1 MSSSEN
7 VAKALLDIGAV
18 KIQPDDPF
26 TWASGIISPIYCDNR
41 QIIGNVEARKEIVKY
56 FVEKIE
62 KISPDAEVV
71 AGTSTAG
78 IPHASFIS
86 DAMELPMS
94 YVRGS
99 KKKHGTGRL
108 IEGASVKGKKV
119 VLIEDLISTGGSSIE
134 AAEILREEGAEV
146 EIVLAIFSYQLEKAH
161 DNFETSGFKFET
173 LSDLDALLDVS
184 IKGSLLTEEERK
196 EVVRFRDNL

>member
-1 MSSSEN
+1 MNSEN
-7 VAKALLDIGAV
+7 VARALLNIGAV

-56 FVEKIE
+56 FVEKIKE
-62 KISPDAEVV
+62 ISPDAEVI

-78 IPHASFIS
+78 IPHAAFIS
-86 DAMELPMS
+86 DAMDLPMS

-108 IEGASVKGKKV
+108 IEGAAVKGRKV
-119 VLIEDLISTGGSSIE
+119 VLIEDMISTGGSSIE
-134 AAEILREEGAEV
+134 AAEILKEEGAEV

-161 DNFETSGFKFET
+161 DNFESSGFEYET
-173 LSDLDALLDVS
+173 LSDLDTLLDVS
-184 IKGSLLTEEERK
+184 IEDSLLTEEDRA
-196 EVVRFRDNL
+196 EVVKFRDNL

>member
-1 MSSSEN
+1 MNSEN
-7 VAKALLDIGAV
+7 VARALLNIGAV

-41 QIIGNVEARKEIVKY
+41 QIIGNVEARKEIVQY
-56 FVEKIE
+56 FVEKIKE
-62 KISPDAEVV
+62 ISPDAEVI

-78 IPHASFIS
+78 IPHAAFIS
-86 DAMELPMS
+86 DAMDLPMS

-108 IEGASVKGKKV
+108 IEGAAVKGRKV

-134 AAEILREEGAEV
+134 AAEILKEEGAEV

-161 DNFETSGFKFET
+161 DNFESSGFEYET
-173 LSDLDALLDVS
+173 LSDLDTLLDVS
-184 IKGSLLTEEERK
+184 IKDSLLTEEERE
-196 EVVRFRDNL
+196 EVVRFRDGL

>member
-1 MSSSEN
+1 MSSEN
-7 VAKALLDIGAV
+7 VAKALLNIGAV

-41 QIIGNVEARKEIVKY
+41 QIIGNVDARKDIVQY

-62 KISPDAEVV
+62 EISPDAEVI

-78 IPHASFIS
+78 IPHAAFIS
-86 DAMELPMS
+86 DAMDLPMS

-161 DNFETSGFKFET
+161 DNFESSGFKYET

-184 IKGSLLTEEERK
+184 IRESLLTEEERK
-196 EVVRFRDNL
+196 EVVQFRDNL

>member
-1 MSSSEN
+1 MNSEN
-7 VAKALLDIGAV
+7 VARALLNIGAV

-26 TWASGIISPIYCDNR
+26 IWASGIISPIYCDNR
-41 QIIGNVEARKEIVKY
+41 QIIGNVEARKEIVQY
-56 FVEKIE
+56 FVEKIKE
-62 KISPDAEVV
+62 ISPDAEVI

-78 IPHASFIS
+78 IPHAAFIS
-86 DAMELPMS
+86 DAMDLPMS

-108 IEGASVKGKKV
+108 IEGAAVKGKKV

-134 AAEILREEGAEV
+134 AAEILKEEGAEV

-161 DNFETSGFKFET
+161 DNFESSGFEYET

-184 IKGSLLTEEERK
+184 IEDSLLTEEERE
-196 EVVRFRDNL
+196 EVVRFRDGL

>member
-1 MSSSEN
+1 MSSEN

-41 QIIGNVEARKEIVKY
+41 QIIGNVDARKDIVKY
-56 FVEKIE
+56 FIE
-62 KISPDAEVV
+62 KIKEISPETEVI

-78 IPHASFIS
+78 IPHAAFIS

-146 EIVLAIFSYQLEKAH
+146 EIVLAIFSYQLEKAR
-161 DNFETSGFKFET
+161 DNFESSGFKYET

-184 IKGSLLTEEERK
+184 IEESLLTEEERK
-196 EVVRFRDNL
+196 KVIKFRDNL

>member
-1 MSSSEN
+1 MNSEN
-7 VAKALLDIGAV
+7 VARALLNIGAV

-26 TWASGIISPIYCDNR
+26 IWASGIISPIYCDNR

-56 FVEKIE
+56 FVEKIKE
-62 KISPDAEVV
+62 ISPDAEVI

-78 IPHASFIS
+78 IPHAAFIS
-86 DAMELPMS
+86 DAMDLPMS

-108 IEGASVKGKKV
+108 IEGAAVKGKKV

-134 AAEILREEGAEV
+134 AAEILKEEGAEV

-161 DNFETSGFKFET
+161 DNFESSGFEYET

-184 IKGSLLTEEERK
+184 IEDSLLTEEERE
-196 EVVRFRDNL
+196 EVVRFRDGL

>member
-1 MSSSEN
+1 MNSEN
-7 VAKALLDIGAV
+7 VARALLNIGAV

-41 QIIGNVEARKEIVKY
+41 QIIGNVEARKEIVQY
-56 FVEKIE
+56 FVEKIKE
-62 KISPDAEVV
+62 ISPDAEVI

-78 IPHASFIS
+78 IPHAAFIS
-86 DAMELPMS
+86 DAMDLPMS

-108 IEGASVKGKKV
+108 IEGAAVKDKKV

-134 AAEILREEGAEV
+134 AAEILKEEGAEV

-161 DNFETSGFKFET
+161 DNFESSGFEYET

-184 IKGSLLTEEERK
+184 IEDSLLTEEERE
-196 EVVRFRDNL
+196 EVVRFRDGL

>member
-1 MSSSEN
+1 VSSEN

-41 QIIGNVEARKEIVKY
+41 QIIGNVDARKDIVKY
-56 FVEKIE
+56 FIE
-62 KISPDAEVV
+62 KIKEISPETEVI

-78 IPHASFIS
+78 IPHAAFIS

-134 AAEILREEGAEV
+134 AAEILKEEGAEV
-146 EIVLAIFSYQLEKAH
+146 EVVLAIFSYQLEKAR
-161 DNFETSGFKFET
+161 DNFESSGFKYET
-173 LSDLDALLDVS
+173 LSDLDTLLDVS
-184 IKGSLLTEEERK
+184 IEESLLTEEDRD
-196 EVVRFRDNL
+196 EVVKFRDNL

>member
-1 MSSSEN
+1 MSSEN

-41 QIIGNVEARKEIVKY
+41 QIIGNVDARKDIVKY
-56 FVEKIE
+56 FIE
-62 KISPDAEVV
+62 KIKEISPETEVI

-78 IPHASFIS
+78 IPHAAFIS

-134 AAEILREEGAEV
+134 AAEILKEEGAEV
-146 EIVLAIFSYQLEKAH
+146 EVVLAIFSYQLEKAH
-161 DNFETSGFKFET
+161 DNFKTSGFKYET
-173 LSDLDALLDVS
+173 LSDLDTLLDVS
-184 IKGSLLTEEERK
+184 IEESLLTEEDRD
-196 EVVRFRDNL
+196 EVVKFRDNL

>member
-1 MSSSEN
+1 VSSEN
-7 VAKALLDIGAV
+7 VAKALLNIGAV

-41 QIIGNVEARKEIVKY
+41 QIIGNVDARKDIVKY
-56 FVEKIE
+56 FVEKI
-62 KISPDAEVV
+62 KDMSPEAEVI

-78 IPHASFIS
+78 IPHAAFIS
-86 DAMELPMS
+86 DEMELPMS

-119 VLIEDLISTGGSSIE
+119 VLIEDLISTGGSSSE

-161 DNFETSGFKFET
+161 DNFESSGFKYET

-184 IKGSLLTEEERK
+184 IKESLLTEEERK